1 MTTSQRFEFDSYRSL
16 FVFLYILQTAV
27 FVKDNA
33 DMLFG
38 GSDEPTALG
47 NLYSLGAINLQNN
60 SKLQNAITDLL
71 EPYGVDQSRIYINF
85 FDLERENIGWNR
97 ATFGG

>member
-1 MTTSQRFEFDSYRSL
+1 MFLIHTFLSMF
-16 FVFLYILQTAV
+16 FVYQTAV

-38 GSDEPTALG
+38 GSDAPTALG
-47 NLYSLGAINLQNN
+47 NLYSLGAINLKNN